1 MSHVIT
7 FSIVTI
13 ISLESVFSMIL
24 TSSSILHGLKS
35 FIKLLSIQVIA
46 ISSNTLD
53 FISTW
58 EKNETIDFLKKML
71 NLYKYVLFKNKTNT
85 FLLSKKKIILDF
97 GNS

>member
-1 MSHVIT
+1 MSHIIT

-24 TSSSILHGLKS
+24 TSCSILLGLKS

-53 FISTW
+53 FIITR
-58 EKNETIDFLKKML
+58 EKNETIDFLKKCL
-71 NLYKYVLFKNKTNT
+71 IYINT
-85 FLLSKKKIILDF
+85 YYSKIKPTHF
-97 GNS
+97 C